1 MKLLTV
7 GDSFTYGEELA
18 DPSTSAWPFLLGE
31 KLGYEV
37 TNLGKPG
44 AGNTKILRY
53 TVENAHEYD
62 IIVVAWSHFAR
73 IEFADEYGT
82 YDIWPGS
89 RGNLFFEKLAHRRD
103 LIEFINRHHDDV
115 YLYSQYLINIIM
127 LQSYLKQ
134 INKRY
139 IMLDSFNRC
148 YDKNSSKDKL
158 KELAKHLLDKVD
170 QTNYLGWPNE
180 TMMEWTYRT
189 PQGSRGHFL
198 EDGHK
203 IVSDKIYEHIRHL
216 GWVS

>member
-1 MKLLTV
+1 
-7 GDSFTYGEELA
+7 
-18 DPSTSAWPFLLGE
+18 
-31 KLGYEV
+31 
-37 TNLGKPG
+37 
-44 AGNTKILRY
+44 
-53 TVENAHEYD
+53 
-62 IIVVAWSHFAR
+62 
-73 IEFADEYGT
+73 
-82 YDIWPGS
+82 
-89 RGNLFFEKLAHRRD
+89 
-103 LIEFINRHHDDV
+103 
-115 YLYSQYLINIIM
+115 M